1 LKLPSSSRTPTAW
14 DLLWIS
20 AVGLYFEVLFIRWIG
35 SEVPLIA
42 FFKNMVLISCFLGF
56 GLGYGLTRLRWNLM
70 RAFIPY
76 VLLFSFIIMQ
86 GQGLNPE
93 GFVGLGNEEVTLGGQ
108 SNKMKYLALAVAFY
122 LLNLFPFVA
131 AGQMTGRAME
141 GFRPLAAYSI
151 NIAGSIL
158 GIVAFS
164 VISHFALP
172 PVVWFT
178 IGLVPALWLLRR
190 ELPWLVLSLICAA
203 VCTGLVWRHTSP
215 RIWSPYYR
223 IDLQVERAPD
233 ENGEDVVQF
242 LRLRANGI
250 WFLGAFNRSES
261 MRRLYP
267 EFYERNSIYAD
278 FLRFDLPCL
287 VSDPDD
293 VIVVG
298 CGLGN
303 DTWAALQHGADSVH
317 GIDIDPMIVDIG
329 RRLHPQRPYDDPRV
343 KITINDGRAFFRQ
356 TDEQA
361 DLILYGVLEART
373 LFSSLSNVRL
383 DNFIYTVEG
392 LADAASHLSDD
403 GVLWINM
410 YIARP
415 WMATKLISA
424 LTEVFG
430 RPPVILQQ
438 GVSHNDHGHM
448 SFAAGPNLT
457 REDIEPLLA
466 QAPEGH
472 PVRLVELAEFTDDES
487 RQVTVTPTDDW
498 PYFFY
503 RTRRLGRE
511 YQTFLGL
518 MALISVPLI
527 WLAYGRPRRIDMH
540 FTLLGTAFL
549 LLETRAVVQLALL
562 AGTTWYVNS
571 LAFISILLMILVAN
585 WITERHPIE
594 GYKLPYT
601 LLVISMICLYLFPM
615 RVLLPLPF
623 AVSTLLGAMILAVP
637 LFFAALVFAN
647 SFRRTKNIPQALGSN
662 LLGAVLGGFLE
673 YTSMLFG
680 LKNLVLLAL
689 LLYLL
694 SAVALKRRA
703 PGVV

>member
-1 LKLPSSSRTPTAW
+1 
-14 DLLWIS
+14 
-20 AVGLYFEVLFIRWIG
+20 
-35 SEVPLIA
+35 
-42 FFKNMVLISCFLGF
+42 
-56 GLGYGLTRLRWNLM
+56 
-70 RAFIPY
+70 
-76 VLLFSFIIMQ
+76 
-86 GQGLNPE
+86 
-93 GFVGLGNEEVTLGGQ
+93 
-108 SNKMKYLALAVAFY
+108 
-122 LLNLFPFVA
+122 
-131 AGQMTGRAME
+131 
-141 GFRPLAAYSI
+141 
-151 NIAGSIL
+151 
-158 GIVAFS
+158 
-164 VISHFALP
+164 
-172 PVVWFT
+172 
-178 IGLVPALWLLRR
+178 
-190 ELPWLVLSLICAA
+190 
-203 VCTGLVWRHTSP
+203 
-215 RIWSPYYR
+215 
-223 IDLQVERAPD
+223 
-233 ENGEDVVQF
+233 
-242 LRLRANGI
+242 
-250 WFLGAFNRSES
+250 
-261 MRRLYP
+261 
-267 EFYERNSIYAD
+267 
-278 FLRFDLPCL
+278 
-287 VSDPDD
+287 
-293 VIVVG
+293 
-298 CGLGN
+298 
-303 DTWAALQHGADSVH
+303 
-317 GIDIDPMIVDIG
+317 
-329 RRLHPQRPYDDPRV
+329 
-343 KITINDGRAFFRQ
+343 
-356 TDEQA
+356 
-361 DLILYGVLEART
+361 
-373 LFSSLSNVRL
+373 
-383 DNFIYTVEG
+383 
-392 LADAASHLSDD
+392 
-403 GVLWINM
+403 
-410 YIARP
+410 
-415 WMATKLISA
+415 
-424 LTEVFG
+424 
-430 RPPVILQQ
+430 
-438 GVSHNDHGHM
+438 
-448 SFAAGPNLT
+448 
-457 REDIEPLLA
+457 
-466 QAPEGH
+466 
-472 PVRLVELAEFTDDES
+472 VRLVELAEFTDDES